1 VSETAHHDIEGHP
14 KASDKLNAGFEPTA
28 PLTTGDMARL
38 TGSTL
43 RTVRFYEQE
52 GLIAPLDRKDGGHRQ
67 FGASE
72 LEKLRLALDL
82 REAGLSLPDIK
93 HMFSLRHACT
103 ERAGASAAMTVLL
116 GERIGEVQEK
126 ILRLRRLREELTA
139 MASSLTE
146 CEGCLQGTCE
156 GCDVLEADAAP
167 RSLRVLLQ
175 E

>member
-1 VSETAHHDIEGHP
+1 
-14 KASDKLNAGFEPTA
+14 
-28 PLTTGDMARL
+28 MARL

-52 GLIAPLDRKDGGHRQ
+52 GLIQPLDRKDGGHRQ

-103 ERAGASAAMTVLL
+103 ERGGASAAMTALL
-116 GERIGEVQEK
+116 SERIGEVQEK

-146 CEGCLQGTCE
+146 CEGCPQGTCE
-156 GCDVLEADAAP
+156 GCDVLSSEAAP

-175 E
+175 D